1 MTAGGRYVLGA
12 TLVAVV
18 AAGLTQL
25 VAAGTRP
32 GVWAAVLT
40 GIVVQ
45 GPLGWWLVRAAGT
58 ERFLLAWAVG
68 MGARLALLAVAG
80 LVIVPRLGFDMA
92 ATLLA
97 LVGVLISF
105 VMVEGIAVWPRKRET
120 KTA

>member
-1 MTAGGRYVLGA
+1 MTAGRRYALGSSLVA
-12 TLVAVV
+12 LVAV
-18 AAGLTQL
+18 GLTQM
-25 VAAGTRP
+25 VAPDARP
-32 GVWAAVLT
+32 GVWAAVVT

-68 MGARLALLAVAG
+68 IGARLALLAVAG

-97 LVGVLISF
+97 LVAVLISF